1 MTVATKT
8 IPKGYK
14 QTEIGVIPTDWDVQ
28 PISHIAKITTGSKNT
43 QDKVDTGLYPFFV
56 RSQVI
61 ERINSY
67 SYDGEAVLTAGDGV
81 GTGKVF
87 HYVNGKFDI
96 HQRVYKISDFS
107 SDISGYYFYLY
118 FSNYFYNRIMQMTA
132 KSSVDSVR
140 MEMIADMQ
148 IPLPGK
154 PEQISIATAL
164 SDIDTLINK
173 IESLIDKK
181 KKIKQGMMQKLLQ
194 PYKKNGEIKDG
205 WKLLSLFEI
214 ADSKKELFDDGDWIE
229 SEHISDKGVRL
240 IQTGNIG
247 IGKYLEKDLKKY
259 IYADSFT
266 KLNCKRLF
274 EGDLLICRLADPA
287 GRSCVLPNINEEKV
301 ITSVDVTIFRPRSE
315 IANRY
320 FLASLFSTDEWFK
333 KVSENVGGTTHKRI
347 SKGALGKTIIAL
359 PKIEEQNESAR
370 ILLDVNNEIDVLESE
385 LTKWRDMKQGMMQ
398 TLLTG
403 KIRLIK

>member
-14 QTEIGVIPTDWDVQ
+14 QTEIGVIPADWNVK

-67 SYDGEAVLTAGDGV
+67 SYEGEAILTAGDGV

-87 HYVNGKFDI
+87 HYINGKFDI

-154 PEQISIATAL
+154 SEQISIATAL
-164 SDIDTLINK
+164 SDMDTLIQK
-173 IESLIDKK
+173 TEDLIDKK
-181 KKIKQGMMQKLLQ
+181 KAIKQGAMQ
-194 PYKKNGEIKDG
+194 E
-205 WKLLSLFEI
+205 LLS
-214 ADSKKELFDDGDWIE
+214 
-229 SEHISDKGVRL
+229 
-240 IQTGNIG
+240 
-247 IGKYLEKDLKKY
+247 GK
-259 IYADSFT
+259 
-266 KLNCKRLF
+266 KRLQGF
-274 EGDLLICRLADPA
+274 SGKWEKKRLGDLLDYEQPTKYLVKSTDYNDSHDLPVLTA
-287 GRSCVLPNINEEKV
+287 GKTFVLGYTNEEFG
-301 ITSVDVTIFRPRSE
+301 IFRNLPTIIFDDFTTAIKYVDFPFKAKSSAMKMLVPRSTE
-315 IANRY
+315 VNLQ
-320 FLASLFSTDEWFK
+320 FLFSKMQLLDFK
-333 KVSENVGGTTHKRI
+333 LLDHKRYWI
-347 SKGALGKTIIAL
+347 SEYQ
-359 PKIEEQNESAR
+359 KIEIDIPNPEEQTAIAT
-370 ILLDVNNEIDVLESE
+370 ILSDMDIEIEKLESE

>member
-14 QTEIGVIPTDWDVQ
+14 QTEIGVIPIDWDVQ
-28 PISHIAKITTGSKNT
+28 PISRIAKITTGSKNT

-67 SYDGEAVLTAGDGV
+67 SYDGEAILTAGDGV

-87 HYVNGKFDI
+87 HYINGKFDI

-107 SDISGYYFYLY
+107 NDINGYYFYLY
-118 FSNYFYNRIMQMTA
+118 FSNNFYNRIMQMTA
-132 KSSVDSVR
+132 KSSIDSVR

-164 SDIDTLINK
+164 SDIDVLIQK
-173 IESLIDKK
+173 TESLIEKK
-181 KKIKQGMMQKLLQ
+181 KVIKQGTMQELLTGKRRLPGFIGKWKEGLLGDLVSFINGKPYEPYIVSIGKYNVITLDSIDIHGKLKDEHRQANFCHELLKKRDIVMVLSDIAHAKLLGLCDLI
-194 PYKKNGEIKDG
+194 PEDG
-205 WKLLSLFEI
+205 KYVLNQRMGRIRLL
-214 ADSKKELFDDGDWIE
+214 DDGDPRYFRLQINAHQDHFR
-229 SEHISDKGVRL
+229 SRGQGTSQKHI
-240 IQTGNIG
+240 
-247 IGKYLEKDLKKY
+247 Y
-259 IYADSFT
+259 
-266 KLNCKRLF
+266 KRDVN
-274 EGDLLICRLADPA
+274 DLLIAVP
-287 GRSCVLPNINEEKV
+287 PTK
-301 ITSVDVTIFRPRSE
+301 
-315 IANRY
+315 
-320 FLASLFSTDEWFK
+320 
-333 KVSENVGGTTHKRI
+333 
-347 SKGALGKTIIAL
+347 
-359 PKIEEQNESAR
+359 EEQTAIAT
-370 ILLDVNNEIDVLESE
+370 ILSDMDTEIEKLESE
-385 LTKWRDMKQGMMQ
+385 LTKWRDIKQGMMQ